1 MIFKNTRN
9 KFSQVCPNLW
19 LAMHQQ
25 QVKNYKN
32 PSIFK
37 SISKHCWKKSHFLF
51 VWTSRKKNNV
61 HNVSKNVHL
70 HSHSNHPSKTRERK
84 SVNEAVGFP
93 QDCQCHTQQSV
104 QSVPASCVSTW
115 ARQGDVSMPHLL
127 VCSHEK
133 EVVGGKLSGACHN
146 VPLQD
151 PPRSFSAGVPLH
163 HILLYF
169 SPPPTALPARALLC
183 APCHYA

>member
-1 MIFKNTRN
+1 MFFKNTRN
-9 KFSQVCPNLW
+9 KFSQVRPNLW
-19 LAMHQQ
+19 LAMHQH
-25 QVKNYKN
+25 QVKNHKPLQYSNQYQNTVGKKVISCLFELLEGRTMSTTY
-32 PSIFK
+32 PKMSIHTVTVTIHPRLVREK
-37 SISKHCWKKSHFLF
+37 VWMKQWVSHR
-51 VWTSRKKNNV
+51 T
-61 HNVSKNVHL
+61 VSATL
-70 HSHSNHPSKTRERK
+70 CR
-84 SVNEAVGFP
+84 A
-93 QDCQCHTQQSV
+93 V

>member
-1 MIFKNTRN
+1 MRN

-19 LAMHQQ
+19 LAMHLQ
-25 QVKNYKN
+25 QVKNQKK
-32 PSIFK
+32 PSMFK
-37 SISKHCWKKSHFLF
+37 WIKKHCWKKVISCLFELLEGWTMSTTYPKMSIHTVTVTIHPRPMREKVWMKQWVSHRTLSA
-51 VWTSRKKNNV
+51 TLSR
-61 HNVSKNVHL
+61 
-70 HSHSNHPSKTRERK
+70 
-84 SVNEAVGFP
+84 A
-93 QDCQCHTQQSV
+93 V

-115 ARQGDVSMPHLL
+115 ARQADVSMPHLL

-133 EVVGGKLSGACHN
+133 EVVVGGELSEACHN